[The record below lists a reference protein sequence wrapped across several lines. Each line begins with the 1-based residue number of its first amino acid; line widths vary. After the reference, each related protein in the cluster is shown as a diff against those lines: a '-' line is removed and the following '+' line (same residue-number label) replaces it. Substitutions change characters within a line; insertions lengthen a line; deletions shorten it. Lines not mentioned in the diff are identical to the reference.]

1 MHAEHVGPAPFTL
14 DRRVVGAALR
24 GKALAGAPADWH
36 RAGAG
41 GFALGGHAGI
51 IRVTERV
58 ECEANHESNAGD
70 GVSDE
75 RPQTGGRQWHPA
87 LVVCGQGCLLSLR
100 ALRLGLIEFY
110 RSSNLTFA
118 SSIAYYALLSI
129 FPFIL
134 LVLSV
139 LARVAVND
147 GTNGPT
153 LLDLLSNA
161 LPSRFEFLAQ
171 QFGEL
176 ARAPL
181 NLSVA
186 GTVVTLW
193 ASMGVFGAITS
204 AINHAWGVETN
215 YSFLKHKLVAFIM
228 MLAAGVLAV
237 VVMTVASAAH
247 VVESTWFADILAR
260 YPHLAW
266 FSGVVV
272 SNAITPAFILVVG
285 LIYYFVP
292 NTDVRL
298 RDVWFGAIVAGVLWR
313 LAFSGFAY
321 YVSDLSRFTVHGS
334 VAAVVVFLVWI
345 YLSAVI
351 LLFGVEVTAAWAR
364 LRLESRRR
372 KLATVGGLNSPAD
385 R

>member
-1 MHAEHVGPAPFTL
+1 
-14 DRRVVGAALR
+14 
-24 GKALAGAPADWH
+24 
-36 RAGAG
+36 
-41 GFALGGHAGI
+41 
-51 IRVTERV
+51 
-58 ECEANHESNAGD
+58 
-70 GVSDE
+70 VSDE
-75 RPQTGGRQWHPA
+75 RPAARARPWHPV
-87 LVVCGQGCLLSLR
+87 LVSCGKGCMLSLN
-100 ALRLGLIEFY
+100 ALRLGLLEFY
-110 RSSNLTFA
+110 ESSNLTFA

-129 FPFIL
+129 FPFLL

-139 LARVAVND
+139 LARITVDD
-147 GTNGPT
+147 GGSGPT

-161 LPSRFEFLAQ
+161 LPSRFDFLAE

-186 GTVVTLW
+186 GTVITLW

-228 MLAAGVLAV
+228 MLAAGLLAV
-237 VVMTVASAAH
+237 AAMVVASAAH
-247 VVESTWFADILAR
+247 VVESTWFADVLAR
-260 YPHLAW
+260 FPNLAW
-266 FSGVVV
+266 LSGVIV
-272 SNAITPAFILVVG
+272 SNAITPSFILVVG

-313 LAFSGFAY
+313 LAFSGFAL
-321 YVSDLSRFTVHGS
+321 YVRDLSRFTVHGS

-351 LLFGVEVTAAWAR
+351 LLYGVEVTAAWAR
-364 LRLESRRR
+364 LRLEGRRR
-372 KLATVGGLNSPAD
+372 QLAELGQLNSPGD

>member
-1 MHAEHVGPAPFTL
+1 MSDQQPAT
-14 DRRVVGAALR
+14 
-24 GKALAGAPADWH
+24 KARPWH
-36 RAGAG
+36 
-41 GFALGGHAGI
+41 
-51 IRVTERV
+51 
-58 ECEANHESNAGD
+58 
-70 GVSDE
+70 
-75 RPQTGGRQWHPA
+75 
-87 LVVCGQGCLLSLR
+87 LVVAACRNGCMLSLR
-100 ALRLGLIEFY
+100 ALQLGLTEFY

-134 LVLSV
+134 LILSV
-139 LARVAVND
+139 LARIAVND
-147 GTNGPT
+147 GTDGPT

-161 LPSRFEFLAQ
+161 LPSRFDFLAQ

-204 AINHAWGVETN
+204 AVNHAWGVEN
-215 YSFLKHKLVAFIM
+215 DYGFFKHKLVAFLM
-228 MLAAGVLAV
+228 MLASGALAV
-237 VVMTVASAAH
+237 VVMAVAGATH

-260 YPHLAW
+260 YPNLAW
-266 FSGVVV
+266 LSGVIV
-272 SNAITPAFILVVG
+272 SNAITPAFIFIVG

-292 NTDVRL
+292 NTAVRL

-313 LAFSGFAY
+313 LAFSGFAF
-321 YVSDLSRFTVHGS
+321 YVRDLSRFTVHGS

-364 LRLESRRR
+364 LRLEARRR
-372 KLATVGGLNSPAD
+372 QLAAVQGLNSPAD

>member
-1 MHAEHVGPAPFTL
+1 MSDARPG
-14 DRRVVGAALR
+14 RRAWR
-24 GKALAGAPADWH
+24 
-36 RAGAG
+36 
-41 GFALGGHAGI
+41 
-51 IRVTERV
+51 
-58 ECEANHESNAGD
+58 
-70 GVSDE
+70 
-75 RPQTGGRQWHPA
+75 WHPA
-87 LVVCGQGCLLSLR
+87 LVACGKGCLLSVR

-139 LARVAVND
+139 LARIAVNE
-147 GTNGPT
+147 GTDGPT

-161 LPSRFEFLAQ
+161 LPSRFDFLAQ

-186 GTVVTLW
+186 GTIITLW

-228 MLAAGVLAV
+228 LLAAGALAIIA
-237 VVMTVASAAH
+237 MTVASAAH
-247 VVESTWFADILAR
+247 VVESTWFADVLAR
-260 YPHLAW
+260 YPNLAW
-266 FSGVVV
+266 LSGVIV
-272 SNAITPAFILVVG
+272 SNAVTPAFILVVG

-298 RDVWFGAIVAGVLWR
+298 RDVWFGAIVAGLLWR
-313 LAFSGFAY
+313 LAFSGFAF
-321 YVSDLSRFTVHGS
+321 YVRDLSRFTVHGS

-351 LLFGVEVTAAWAR
+351 LLYGVEVTAAWAR
-364 LRLESRRR
+364 LRLETRRR
-372 KLATVGGLNSPAD
+372 QLAELEGLNSPAD